1 MSDEPKPQVNPP
13 KPTLLTSVAN
23 PFGLRSTVNP
33 GQEWQGWDREM
44 EPNNARD
51 PFRKNMGRT

>member
-1 MSDEPKPQVNPP
+1 MSDEPKSQ
-13 KPTLLTSVAN
+13 TSPSTRTIAN
-23 PFGLRSTVNP
+23 PQGLMPRVNP